1 MTKFSYFRLKYG
13 ELLDAGASNAVA
25 AVNKPP
31 QVCTDQ
37 YIIHYFY
44 TMPINHSGL
53 CVVWLLLILCRYH

>member
-1 MTKFSYFRLKYG
+1 MKYG

-37 YIIHYFY
+37 YC
-44 TMPINHSGL
+44 S
-53 CVVWLLLILCRYH
+53 LLLYNGNKPLRTMCVMVVAHFM